1 MLLIWAANQI
11 KLYACYKKVGA
22 PQVKPTVYKTDE
34 LSRIAN
40 KTKVI
45 LKNKKDED
53 EVMKKADA
61 AKALKLRKEG
71 ISKLPPKDKTI
82 TLGHFVQT
90 KKAVF
95 STEHEGIIE
104 PELVKEDQK
113 NKKLVDISVIR
124 RGLNY
129 HGANEKNLK

>member
-1 MLLIWAANQI
+1 M
-11 KLYACYKKVGA
+11 
-22 PQVKPTVYKTDE
+22 KPTVFKTDE

-45 LKNKKDED
+45 LKNKKDE
-53 EVMKKADA
+53 EELQKKSDA

-71 ISKLPPKDKTI
+71 ISKLPPKEKAN

-95 STEHEGIIE
+95 STDNEGLIE
-104 PELVKEDQK
+104 PELVTED
-113 NKKLVDISVIR
+113 
-124 RGLNY
+124 
-129 HGANEKNLK
+129 